1 MVQFVISLDGDD
13 FTTTMEDPHWLAKSL
28 VPGLLAPLLEDLR
41 LQRRDPSFSTR
52 NLVLVRV
59 AGMQCALTGPQAK
72 TSGVGAYASINSFL
86 PGRSQPIRVEIQ
98 LDRNAISPSAASTAL
113 LKTVVR
119 AKDRF
124 LARILPSRSRSASRV
139 QTQPLPVPTSSSA
152 TQNPAATGHSTVAV
166 SAGNSSSRPSFGTGA
181 ELSPGFHVTSIVVPM
196 SEITLGRQIGVGTT
210 KAVFEA
216 TRNGQKIAVLRVR
229 RAPNSTAKESLGLPW
244 EAAAFL
250 RIGHHPHVVKMLGV
264 GQSLSAPATAET
276 ADDIT
281 TLLTELAP
289 LGSLDALLEAEG
301 VRATLTPQTAL
312 EILQQVA
319 SGAAHI
325 AAGGFA
331 HADISLRNI
340 LVFKFPGRSGGG
352 GPAVGDAGEG
362 WDRLS
367 GPPSVLVKLNDLAG
381 AVSIRRRAAHNQG
394 VRPIVDGQ
402 EAFEGLASAQRRETA
417 CVPNATVAV
426 RYAPP
431 EVLEHRTF
439 STASD
444 VWSYAVCAW
453 EVFSDEAMPYI
464 SINSDEEVSQAV
476 CAGMRLQRPS
486 RCPPI
491 LWPILTQCWEK
502 NPVHRPSFEEL
513 LQQMDVVVALQTNR
527 ATATT
532 VDETE
537 MEDGNL
543 TTAADVLRRMGEISG
558 KPPAERLSRNQGDHD
573 LAMLAHESLEIHTMP
588 EGVSEEMRLEHY
600 RSKWELRRR
609 PGLNPNEVPSP
620 RLPDPAPPTSRPEP
634 RALEVVVTKPTA
646 NARLGVTLTPR
657 TEGCPVVAYIQDDQ
671 CLVRGLLQL
680 GDEIESIN
688 DRRLFGPDAEKDA
701 AALLRVTNG
710 EVRFKILRYDIIPL
724 DVLELLNEDE
734 AVLYA
739 QLDEAARLRRA
750 LESLPEV

>member
-1 MVQFVISLDGDD
+1 MCRDAPAAAEPLPAHPVA
-13 FTTTMEDPHWLAKSL
+13 DPHA
-28 VPGLLAPLLEDLR
+28 
-41 LQRRDPSFSTR
+41 
-52 NLVLVRV
+52 
-59 AGMQCALTGPQAK
+59 
-72 TSGVGAYASINSFL
+72 
-86 PGRSQPIRVEIQ
+86 
-98 LDRNAISPSAASTAL
+98 
-113 LKTVVR
+113 
-119 AKDRF
+119 
-124 LARILPSRSRSASRV
+124 
-139 QTQPLPVPTSSSA
+139 
-152 TQNPAATGHSTVAV
+152 
-166 SAGNSSSRPSFGTGA
+166 
-181 ELSPGFHVTSIVVPM
+181 
-196 SEITLGRQIGVGTT
+196 
-210 KAVFEA
+210 
-216 TRNGQKIAVLRVR
+216 
-229 RAPNSTAKESLGLPW
+229 
-244 EAAAFL
+244 
-250 RIGHHPHVVKMLGV
+250 ML
-264 GQSLSAPATAET
+264 
-276 ADDIT
+276 
-281 TLLTELAP
+281 
-289 LGSLDALLEAEG
+289 
-301 VRATLTPQTAL
+301 
-312 EILQQVA
+312 
-319 SGAAHI
+319 
-325 AAGGFA
+325 
-331 HADISLRNI
+331 
-340 LVFKFPGRSGGG
+340 
-352 GPAVGDAGEG
+352 
-362 WDRLS
+362 
-367 GPPSVLVKLNDLAG
+367 
-381 AVSIRRRAAHNQG
+381 
-394 VRPIVDGQ
+394 
-402 EAFEGLASAQRRETA
+402 
-417 CVPNATVAV
+417 
-426 RYAPP
+426 
-431 EVLEHRTF
+431 
-439 STASD
+439 
-444 VWSYAVCAW
+444 
-453 EVFSDEAMPYI
+453 
-464 SINSDEEVSQAV
+464 
-476 CAGMRLQRPS
+476 
-486 RCPPI
+486 
-491 LWPILTQCWEK
+491 EK